1 MAPVDPE
8 MAQIWSDKLG
18 FTILSADEVIVFSIA
33 YSSSSWNDNFVQFF
47 FELILSK
54 CSLLEKEL
62 ITVTFE

>member
-47 FELILSK
+47 LN
-54 CSLLEKEL
+54 
-62 ITVTFE
+62 